1 MRGGKAFCGKIAR
14 VDFLLVEDDPETRD
28 YLVRGL
34 SEAGHRVTVATSLAE
49 AEAIAP
55 ERHWDAMILDRML
68 PPSASPLRGGNA
80 GVRGDSRSG
89 LRTGSHPN
97 DKPTTQNT
105 VNPEGAPAVSG
116 NALDVALPTTRATG
130 GNPPSASPLR
140 GGDNEKS
147 VVRPMKAITGDKTP
161 TARPTIGNQATNEA
175 YGDGLAFLARL
186 RGRGFS
192 SPVLILSA
200 LGAVEERVQGLQ
212 RGADDYLAKPFAFSE
227 LLARV
232 EALARRTTVTTPETT
247 LTYADLELDLLGHRA
262 QRGGRDL
269 HLQPREFR
277 LLECL
282 LRNVERTV
290 TRTMLFEKVWGY
302 HFDAQSG
309 VIDVHISRLR
319 SKLDKN
325 FSTPLLHT
333 VRGTG
338 YRLAQMASVPQNS
351 SQNAP
356 QNSQHESQTAKD
368 ATAAA
373 SPESK
378 TASNRAASTDS
389 STDFSSDSNTRS
401 STHSKTE

>member
-97 DKPTTQNT
+97 DKPATQNT
-105 VNPEGAPAVSG
+105 VNPEGAPAVGDNAPAGGG
-116 NALDVALPTTRATG
+116 NALDRVNPIKARTG
-130 GNPPSASPLR
+130 S
-140 GGDNEKS
+140 KS
-147 VVRPMKAITGDKTP
+147 P
-161 TARPTIGNQATNEA
+161 TARPTIGNQATSEA

-351 SQNAP
+351 SRNSSQNSPQDSP
-356 QNSQHESQTAKD
+356 QNSSQDSQQEPQTAKA

-389 STDFSSDSNTRS
+389 STDFSRDSNTRS
-401 STHSKTE
+401 STHSSTHSKTE

>member
-1 MRGGKAFCGKIAR
+1 M
-14 VDFLLVEDDPETRD
+14 DFLLVEDDAETRD

-34 SEAGHRVTVATSLAE
+34 QEAGHRVTVATSLAE
-49 AEAIAP
+49 AEVLAP

-68 PPSASPLRGGNA
+68 
-80 GVRGDSRSG
+80 
-89 LRTGSHPN
+89 
-97 DKPTTQNT
+97 
-105 VNPEGAPAVSG
+105 APASG
-116 NALDVALPTTRATG
+116 GV
-130 GNPPSASPLR
+130 
-140 GGDNEKS
+140 EKS
-147 VVRPMKAITGDKTP
+147 KSQTEPSRTP
-161 TARPTIGNQATNEA
+161 QG

-232 EALARRTTVTTPETT
+232 EALARRTSVATPETT

-309 VIDVHISRLR
+309 VIDVHVSRLR
-319 SKLDKN
+319 RKLDKD
-325 FSTPLLHT
+325 FTEPLLHT

-338 YRLAQMASVPQNS
+338 YRLALLRGADTPEEETGNVPS
-351 SQNAP
+351 AQNA
-356 QNSQHESQTAKD
+356 Q
-368 ATAAA
+368 
-373 SPESK
+373 SPENPPRQEEAESSRGNK
-378 TASNRAASTDS
+378 PRPEDS
-389 STDFSSDSNTRS
+389 SAAR
-401 STHSKTE
+401 